1 MNKTIITK
9 DEAKGYN
16 RSKKR
21 ALELLHQRKCNVHNI
36 RVGKSLKVALCDED
50 DELLYIIP
58 RSTYQIFIT
67 PELPLEK

>member
-1 MNKTIITK
+1 MTK

-21 ALELLHQRKCNVHNI
+21 ALELLRQRKYNVHNI
-36 RVGKSLKVALCDED
+36 RVDKSLKVALCDED

-58 RSTYQIFIT
+58 RSAYQKFIT